1 VLPVVRF
8 TGRDDRRQKCDRL
21 PYGKTEKVKIRWTV
35 GEKRHFAC
43 CTLSEEFEMPK
54 TERARETVSGLPTLE
69 YLSKK
74 VQDGW
79 KLVGLEWEREVPGI
93 DDPGGEPRAWT
104 EQIPYG
110 LRVSDDC
117 TRLVENSIELEI
129 ITIALD
135 MIVED
140 CPLSRVS
147 DELNMRGYRMRQGTM
162 WTPSALFGMLPRMIQ
177 VGPKLFTSQQWMERR
192 QRLPKVTI

>member
-1 VLPVVRF
+1 
-8 TGRDDRRQKCDRL
+8 
-21 PYGKTEKVKIRWTV
+21 
-35 GEKRHFAC
+35 
-43 CTLSEEFEMPK
+43 MPK
-54 TERARETVSGLPTLE
+54 TERTRETVNGLPTLE
-69 YLSKK
+69 YLSRK

-79 KLVGLEWEREVPGI
+79 KLVGLEWEREVAGVE
-93 DDPGGEPRAWT
+93 DPGVEPREWN

-147 DELNMRGYRMRQGTM
+147 DELNMRGYRTRQGNM
-162 WTPSALFGMLPRMIQ
+162 WTPSALFTMLPRMIQ
-177 VGPKLFTSQQWMERR
+177 VGPKLFTSQQWTERR
-192 QRLPKVTI
+192 QRLPKVTL

>member
-1 VLPVVRF
+1 
-8 TGRDDRRQKCDRL
+8 
-21 PYGKTEKVKIRWTV
+21 
-35 GEKRHFAC
+35 
-43 CTLSEEFEMPK
+43 MPK
-54 TERARETVSGLPTLE
+54 MERTRETVNGLPSLE
-69 YLSKK
+69 YLSRK

-79 KLVGLEWEREVPGI
+79 KLVGLEWEREVPGV
-93 DDPGGEPRAWT
+93 DVPGDEPREWT

-117 TRLVENSIELEI
+117 TRLVENPVELEI

-147 DELNMRGYRMRQGTM
+147 DELNLRGYRTRQGGNWSPGT
-162 WTPSALFGMLPRMIQ
+162 LFGMLPRMVQ
-177 VGPKLFTSQQWMERR
+177 VGPKLFTSQQWTERR
-192 QRLPKVTI
+192 QRLPKVML

>member
-1 VLPVVRF
+1 
-8 TGRDDRRQKCDRL
+8 
-21 PYGKTEKVKIRWTV
+21 
-35 GEKRHFAC
+35 
-43 CTLSEEFEMPK
+43 MPK
-54 TERARETVSGLPTLE
+54 TERTREAVNGLPTLE
-69 YLSKK
+69 YLSRK

-79 KLVGLEWEREVPGI
+79 KLVGLEWEREAPGL
-93 DDPGGEPRAWT
+93 DTDEPGGEPREWA

-117 TRLVENSIELEI
+117 TRLVENPLELEI

-140 CPLSRVS
+140 APLSRVS
-147 DELNMRGYRMRQGTM
+147 DELNIRGYRTRQGNP
-162 WTPSALFGMLPRMIQ
+162 WSPGALFSMLPRMIQ

-192 QRLPKVTI
+192 QRLPKVTL